1 MKMIRRFLAIFIYL
15 IPQFLIWGMPLVN
28 EDLKK
33 SLESLYNYNPKLK
46 YERNILKAKDELMPQ
61 ALSEFRPEIK
71 DIIRKE
77 KFTLILMVL
86 ILPLMA

>member
-1 MKMIRRFLAIFIYL
+1 MVMKMIRRFLAILYVLL
-15 IPQFLIWGMPLVN
+15 IPQSIWGMPLVN

-71 DIIRKE
+71 GYYQKGKVHTNSDGFNI
-77 KFTLILMVL
+77 TN
-86 ILPLMA
+86 